1 MLAVFVGC
9 GLLPTVEDQPAI
21 EERRGPLP
29 NPIVVRAQD
38 REFFWNTLVD
48 TVDDYFEI
56 ATEQRVQFL
65 GNMPTE
71 GHILTKNKLGSNI
84 AEIWQKD
91 STPGFERW
99 QSTFQPIRR
108 RAELRITPDNLGYA
122 VQVTVFKELEDTDRP
137 EEAAVGKNLRRHDGS
152 LVKQVG
158 PNRSRPVQLGWI
170 PKGRD
175 TSLEQTI
182 LADISARF
190 DNVQIP
196 ADIQLLPPIH
206 DPLDVVP

>member
-1 MLAVFVGC
+1 MI
-9 GLLPTVEDQPAI
+9 PTVEDEPAF
-21 EERRGPLP
+21 EERVEPLP
-29 NPIVVRAQD
+29 NPIIVQVED

-56 ATEQRVQFL
+56 ASEQRVHL
-65 GNMPTE
+65 VGNMLTE

-108 RAELRITPDNLGYA
+108 RAEIRISPENVGFA
-122 VQVTVFKELEDTDRP
+122 VQVTVYKELEDTDRP

-152 LVKQVG
+152 LVKQQG
-158 PNRSRPVQLGWI
+158 ARLGRPVQLGWI

-175 TSLEQTI
+175 ISLEQTI
-182 LADISARF
+182 LADIGARF
-190 DNVQIP
+190 HNVQIP
-196 ADIQLLPPIH
+196 ADIQLLPPVR
-206 DPLDVVP
+206 DPLDVLP